1 MVVQSAQGD
10 ADYSGSM
17 NRNVGPWWALL
28 ICVVGGLG
36 IVMVL
41 SVAMIELTGFGEM

>member
-1 MVVQSAQGD
+1 VQSVQD
-10 ADYSGSM
+10 DPDYSGSM

-41 SVAMIELTGFGEM
+41 SVAIIALTGFGEM